1 MASQSL
7 IVLFEDTPKN
17 LQRIRNGILKFLSTS
32 DVILIDFLELFNSDN
47 QTKYKTGLSFDVVEG
62 ILENNAIGI
71 VEMVIVDVDLSQYKE
86 FSINEPVISNICD
99 KLGIPI
105 CVYSTQVDESEIERI
120 KNWSEKSIILN
131 RNQDITVLS
140 KHCVA
145 IYRGFK
151 KIREEFG
158 KFTAKKFQG
167 PIELLAKVMDAP
179 NSAEAQMALYE
190 TGYFSVF
197 SKSVVESEARNRTF
211 PILLGYW
218 LFNSLLRFPGVLLN
232 DIATASYLNIDLEEF
247 RRNKKVREIFDD
259 AMYDGPFSDITSFWW
274 KDRLDERI
282 ATAEVEKNMSDV
294 QALLKS
300 EGIRQVPPARCIEG
314 EHDGAGFYCII
325 TKEAVCEK
333 HSVGN
338 ISWIPAGAVISR
350 IKKSKWDELG
360 PWFGF

>member
-17 LQRIRNGILKFLSTS
+17 LQRIRNGIINYLSTS
-32 DVILIDFLELFNSDN
+32 DAKLVDFLELFNSEN
-47 QTKYKTGLSFDVVEG
+47 QTKYKTGPSFDVVEG
-62 ILENNAIGI
+62 ILENNATGI

-86 FSINEPVISNICD
+86 FSINEPIISNICD

-131 RNQDITVLS
+131 RNQNITVLT

-158 KFTAKKFQG
+158 KFTEKKYQG

-197 SKSVVESEARNRTF
+197 SKSVVKPEDRNRTF

-218 LFNSLLRFPGVLLN
+218 LYNSLLRFPGVLLN

-247 RRNKKVREIFDD
+247 RHNKKIQEIFDD
-259 AMYDGPFSDITSFWW
+259 ATYNGPFSEITSFWW
-274 KDRLDERI
+274 KDRLDELI
-282 ATAEVEKNMSDV
+282 ATVETENNLSDV
-294 QALLKS
+294 QTLLESK
-300 EGIRQVPPARCIEG
+300 GIGQVRPARCVEG

-338 ISWIPAGAVISR
+338 ISWIPAGAVVSR

>member
-17 LQRIRNGILKFLSTS
+17 LQRISKSILSFLSTS
-32 DVILIDFLELFNSDN
+32 DVKLIDFLELFKSEN

-62 ILENNAIGI
+62 ILENNATGI
-71 VEMVIVDVDLSQYKE
+71 VEMVIVDVDLSRYKD
-86 FSINEPVISNICD
+86 FSINEPIISNICD

-120 KNWSEKSIILN
+120 KNWSERSIILN
-131 RNQDITVLS
+131 SNLDITVLA

-145 IYRGFK
+145 IYHGFK
-151 KIREEFG
+151 KIREKFG
-158 KFTAKKFQG
+158 EFTAKEFQG

-197 SKSVVESEARNRTF
+197 SKSVVEPEVRNRTF

-218 LFNSLLRFPGVLLN
+218 LYNSLLRFPGVLLN
-232 DIATASYLNIDLEEF
+232 NIATASYLNIDLKEF
-247 RRNKKVREIFDD
+247 ERNKKVREIFDD
-259 AMYDGPFSDITSFWW
+259 AMYDGPFSDINSFWW
-274 KDRLDERI
+274 KDRLDELI
-282 ATAEVEKNMSDV
+282 ATVEAENNLSDV

-300 EGIRQVPPARCIEG
+300 KGVKKVRSARCIEG
-314 EHDGAGFYCII
+314 QHDGAGFYCIV
-325 TKEAVCEK
+325 TKEAVCDK

-338 ISWIPAGAVISR
+338 ISWIPAGAVLSR
-350 IKKSKWDELG
+350 IKTSKWNELG